1 MTTVTTLPATAK
13 ADCFKDTYRT
23 LDGELQ
29 IDFVCERTAGSKN
42 WLIWARY
49 GDQRITTHP
58 GEFFNP
64 GLKIKASS
72 RDELLEKLGEW
83 SEAVWKMVQPESL
96 QADGGDHVRIGHE
109 A

>member
-29 IDFVCERTAGSKN
+29 IDFVCERTAGSSA
-42 WLIWARY
+42 WLVWARY
-49 GDQRITTHP
+49 GDERITTHP

-64 GLKIKASS
+64 GLKISASN
-72 RDELLEKLGEW
+72 RDELLKKLGDW
-83 SEAVWKMVQPESL
+83 SEAVWKMAQPETL
-96 QADGGDHVRIGHE
+96 EAIGGDDVRTRH
-109 A
+109 

>member
-29 IDFVCERTAGSKN
+29 IDFVCERTAGSTA
-42 WLIWARY
+42 WMIWARY
-49 GDQRITTHP
+49 GDERVTTHP

-64 GLKIKASS
+64 GLKIDASN
-72 RDELLEKLGEW
+72 RDNLLKKLGDW
-83 SEAVWKMVQPESL
+83 SEAVWKIAQP
-96 QADGGDHVRIGHE
+96 QADKERGGTNVRTQH
-109 A
+109 